1 MVWLWQHPRHISCY
15 ILHIYEH
22 LITRTIVKCRAW
34 IWGGAGGRWVA
45 RGQSILTDGLLVCE
59 VMQFLH
65 VCVCVCAWLVQS
77 TMVTTSEQCLIA
89 TLLRTYHAFSIQST
103 TCVYSLY
110 NIIMSV
116 SSVQIQLDRFSRLD
130 EHSSPTCNR
139 QTDRQTD
146 QSCPWV
152 YFVWPNPTLPIS
164 WLTQPNPNCYKCK
177 NLDPTLPDPIQL
189 KHLTAWCNRIVS
201 NCGLNALT

>member
-1 MVWLWQHPRHISCY
+1 M
-15 ILHIYEH
+15 
-22 LITRTIVKCRAW
+22 
-34 IWGGAGGRWVA
+34 A

-65 VCVCVCAWLVQS
+65 VCVCVCVACSVNHGDYIRAVFDRNIAENISRVLYPVDNVRIFTVQ
-77 TMVTTSEQCLIA
+77 
-89 TLLRTYHAFSIQST
+89 H
-103 TCVYSLY
+103 
-110 NIIMSV
+110 MSV

-152 YFVWPNPTLPIS
+152 YFV
-164 WLTQPNPNCYKCK
+164 
-177 NLDPTLPDPIQL
+177 
-189 KHLTAWCNRIVS
+189 
-201 NCGLNALT
+201 